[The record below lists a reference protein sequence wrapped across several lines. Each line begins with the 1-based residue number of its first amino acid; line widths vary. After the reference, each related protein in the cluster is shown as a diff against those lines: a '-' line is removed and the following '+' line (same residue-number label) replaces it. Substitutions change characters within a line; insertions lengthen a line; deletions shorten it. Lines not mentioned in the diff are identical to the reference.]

1 MQKLVVYLVK
11 IPYEL
16 KYEYPFIEWEELGDE
31 YVFNCYNS
39 ETDGE
44 MVRNITVKKDE
55 VMIVDLQYE

>member
-1 MQKLVVYLVK
+1 MQELTIYLK
-11 IPYEL
+11 SHPYEL
-16 KYEYPFIEWEELGDE
+16 SYGYPFIEWEELGDE

-55 VMIVDLQYE
+55 IAVIDLIYN